1 MSALL
6 VGGASTFVSCKD
18 YDGDQAAVTNANVKG
33 LSEKLEE
40 QIAALEAAKVELAKK
55 ADKVYVDDAI
65 NRIDGTIA
73 NLQSALDDVKAGV
86 AKNAADIV
94 TLNDEVVAVKADI
107 TAINTKLDDKADKAD
122 LDKLIADLKTVFG
135 ENFENALIKGH
146 LAEYA
151 AGEGASD
158 FLGAMVTS
166 LNNALAAAGTENFT
180 DVFELFAYLDKTIPA
195 ELKDL
200 ASKCAYLA
208 GQDAL
213 LNDRIDSLVTSVN
226 VDMVSNPIYG
236 TFNTPFGIKSYVL
249 AGFVGG
255 QIEKADFNGVK
266 VGGLA
271 ASFDAGNVYLT
282 VNPAE
287 VDAEGW
293 RLNLVG
299 RDGKPAPGFGNLVL
313 VADNTP
319 VTTISTRAS
328 NGLGGYVAA
337 AELDDAAAAKV
348 DIDKEG
354 LKDVAKNVL
363 GKLRGQEALDIT
375 KAVRTIY
382 NQFNNI
388 IPQYYA
394 IKCQV
399 KDGETKTKTY
409 VSDYN
414 IAAVTVKPLAYTTN
428 IGVVGEKVNI
438 PQIPYLQDKL
448 GAVITKIENP
458 EAITLDQFGDIT
470 FAIHDW
476 SYTEYENRWNI
487 GKPYEGGNQGS
498 YHDSQA
504 WIYENDGQYWLV
516 IRTKADSQDDWEYDW
531 DDDGNIDSDGS
542 SLTHTNRV
550 VEIPV
555 KSFEENGNTLTVTI
569 GPEGVEQLS
578 EDLNSVITGVVGD
591 VNSMIDKAYDL
602 AGNFDTKVIKRLN
615 KIISAINSKLDNA
628 NQYLQPIMLA
638 AGQGEAM
645 RLSEVAAV
653 PSVFDS
659 KGVANPSV
667 VLIPTSYTAELLAP
681 SYKKSI
687 KVNGTQVNVA
697 NLDGATKTVSATLKS
712 GLNTI
717 EYSTMDFYGNVVNKN
732 YYIYVK

>member
-1 MSALL
+1 M
-6 VGGASTFVSCKD
+6 
-18 YDGDQAAVTNANVKG
+18 
-33 LSEKLEE
+33 
-40 QIAALEAAKVELAKK
+40 
-55 ADKVYVDDAI
+55 
-65 NRIDGTIA
+65 
-73 NLQSALDDVKAGV
+73 
-86 AKNAADIV
+86 
-94 TLNDEVVAVKADI
+94 
-107 TAINTKLDDKADKAD
+107 
-122 LDKLIADLKTVFG
+122 
-135 ENFENALIKGH
+135 
-146 LAEYA
+146 
-151 AGEGASD
+151 
-158 FLGAMVTS
+158 
-166 LNNALAAAGTENFT
+166 
-180 DVFELFAYLDKTIPA
+180 
-195 ELKDL
+195 
-200 ASKCAYLA
+200 
-208 GQDAL
+208 
-213 LNDRIDSLVTSVN
+213 
-226 VDMVSNPIYG
+226 
-236 TFNTPFGIKSYVL
+236 
-249 AGFVGG
+249 
-255 QIEKADFNGVK
+255 
-266 VGGLA
+266 
-271 ASFDAGNVYLT
+271 
-282 VNPAE
+282 
-287 VDAEGW
+287 
-293 RLNLVG
+293 NLVG

-697 NLDGATKTVSATLKS
+697 NLDGSTKTVSATLKS